1 MTARKKLKMIEQI
14 AADRKKNY
22 ELSQNM
28 SREVIL
34 ITDAYYRTA
43 LDNNMKAKSDFYAKR
58 AALEQFVG
66 SDVFKQFESDLE
78 KRDKEEK

>member
-1 MTARKKLKMIEQI
+1 
-14 AADRKKNY
+14 
-22 ELSQNM
+22 
-28 SREVIL
+28 
-34 ITDAYYRTA
+34 
-43 LDNNMKAKSDFYAKR
+43 MKAKSDFYAKR